1 MKWTDLNPEQL
12 IQHIK
17 DKNPS
22 VYIDAIEEFMK
33 RVSVSFHIY
42 KEVILIKLF
51 RNLPIYFHLLLKLEN
66 LKIMIRRKEF
76 FKTLI
81 QVI

>member
-42 KEVILIKLF
+42 MEVILIKLF